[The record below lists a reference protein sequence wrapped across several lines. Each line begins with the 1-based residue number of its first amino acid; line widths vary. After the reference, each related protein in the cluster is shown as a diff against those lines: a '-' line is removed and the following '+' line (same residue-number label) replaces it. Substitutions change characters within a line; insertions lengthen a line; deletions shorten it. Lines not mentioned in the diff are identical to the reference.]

1 MQTIPARN
9 AAGSS
14 VQTVIMGNQL
24 VRLATSNNNNINS
37 NSNSITTV
45 SNNNSTPITSSGIA
59 SSPKTLLIGAG
70 AAQTLRLG
78 KNVLLTTSSSNVI
91 PTTTATAVTSTTAS
105 ANNLVFAVQGNGGQ
119 LFFTPGLQGVNLK
132 PFSSMKVI
140 PMSTATTVAGSGV
153 KLSSVS
159 ATTVDTVAAGKTMNS
174 KLLPTAV
181 IKTASGGGGAGHG
194 N

>member
-1 MQTIPARN
+1 M
-9 AAGSS
+9 
-14 VQTVIMGNQL
+14 QTVIMGNQL
-24 VRLATSNNNNINS
+24 VRLATSSSANNNINS
-37 NSNSITTV
+37 NSNSITTI
-45 SNNNSTPITSSGIA
+45 SNNSSLPSTSSGIA

-78 KNVLLTTSSSNVI
+78 KNVLLTTSSSSNVN
-91 PTTTATAVTSTTAS
+91 TTATATAVTSTTTS

-140 PMSTATTVAGSGV
+140 PMSTGTTVAGGGGV
-153 KLSSVS
+153 KLSSVT
-159 ATTVDTVAAGKTMNS
+159 ATNVDAVAAGKTLNN
-174 KLLPTAV
+174 KLMPTAV
-181 IKTASGGGGAGHG
+181 LKTASGGGGAGHG